1 MAMENVTTSR
11 MSNIKSF
18 IATLGVLAISV
29 TLIVL
34 VMPNTEKP
42 RLTYT
47 INEPWVNPQLISPGQ
62 ILIQKDPKVVEQE
75 QQEALRN
82 EYLPYYTRNEQTGVK
97 QTNLFL
103 EKYGEGMPGISAY
116 AMQLVASAMKAIYE
130 TGIMQQA
137 DYTQIYNED
146 SLFTFMLVND
156 KQAERTYIKDIY
168 STKKAYESLF
178 ADKRLEKYRE
188 ELQKCNLNE
197 YLVANVSYDARR
209 SEQAKHDIISMV
221 PTNSGVMKQGQE
233 IINRGD
239 IVTEERARMIDSYN
253 EFISTEAQKGHYE
266 LLRTNGVQWLYVMML
281 MILFLMYMQFFRR
294 DYLDKPRS
302 LAMVFTL
309 LTIFPM
315 MNAVMMRL
323 DPRNILILPLCLVPM
338 FIRVFLDSRTAFMA
352 HTVMVLV
359 CAAAVSEKFEFITVQ
374 ISAGVVAICA
384 LRELSRRSQ
393 IFNTA
398 LFVTVSGICTY
409 TVVKFL
415 DNKDLT
421 FEALKQP
428 YFTLICNG
436 VLLLLTYP
444 MMFLVE
450 KAFGFISPVTLFELS
465 DTNRDVLRRLSEVAP
480 GTFQHS
486 IMVSNLASAIAT
498 EVGAKSL
505 LVRTGALYH
514 DIGKMSNPVFF
525 TENQAGVNPHT
536 RMQPKESAQIITGH
550 VTEGVKLAEK
560 NGVPDVISNF
570 ILTHHGKGLAKYFY
584 TTYKNEHPDEDV
596 DEAPFR
602 YPGPNPFSR
611 EQAILMMADGV
622 EAASRSLPEYTEET
636 ISNIVNRIIDTQV
649 AEGYF
654 QECPITF
661 RDIATA
667 KRVLIERLKSIY
679 HTRIQYPELKTG
691 EKPKG

>member
-1 MAMENVTTSR
+1 MENVTTSR

-18 IATLGVLAISV
+18 LTVLGVLAISV

-47 INEPWVNPQLISPGQ
+47 IGEPWMNPQLISPGQ
-62 ILIQKDPKVVEQE
+62 ILILKDPKIVEQE

-82 EYLPYYTRNEQTGVK
+82 EYLPYYTRDEQTGEK
-97 QTNLFL
+97 QANLFL
-103 EKYGEGMPGISAY
+103 DKYGEGLPGISAY
-116 AMQLVASAMKAIYE
+116 AMQLVANAMKAMYDR
-130 TGIMQQA
+130 GIMQQS

-146 SLFTFMLVND
+146 SLFTFMLVNS
-156 KQAERTYIKDIY
+156 KQAQRTGIREVY
-168 STKKAYESLF
+168 STKQAYESLF

-197 YLVANVSYDARR
+197 FITSNVEYDERR
-209 SEQAKHDIISMV
+209 SKQAKLDIISMV

-253 EFISTEAQKGHYE
+253 EFISAEVHKGAYE
-266 LLRTNGVQWLYVMML
+266 LIRTNGIQWLYVMML

-315 MNAVMMRL
+315 MNALMMRL

-338 FIRVFLDSRTAFMA
+338 FIRVFLDSRTAFMT
-352 HTVMVLV
+352 HSVMVLI
-359 CAAAVSEKFEFITVQ
+359 CAAAVSEKFEFIMVQ
-374 ISAGVVAICA
+374 FSSGVVAICA

-398 LFVTVSGICTY
+398 IFVALSGLVTY
-409 TVVKFL
+409 TIVKFL

-421 FEALKQP
+421 FEALRHP
-428 YFTLICNG
+428 YFTIVCNG

-465 DTNRDVLRRLSEVAP
+465 DTNRAVLRKLSEVAQ

-514 DIGKMSNPVFF
+514 DIGKMTNPVFF
-525 TENQAGVNPHT
+525 TENQNGVNPHT
-536 RMQPKESAQIITGH
+536 RMQPKESAQIIIGH
-550 VTEGVKLAEK
+550 VTEGVQLAEK
-560 NGVPDVISNF
+560 NGVPDVIRNF
-570 ILTHHGKGLAKYFY
+570 ILTHHGKGLAKFFY
-584 TTYKNEHPDEDV
+584 NTYCNEHPDEEV
-596 DEAPFR
+596 DETPFR

-622 EAASRSLPEYTEET
+622 EAASRSLPEYTEES
-636 ISNIVNRIIDTQV
+636 ISNVVNRIIDTQV

-654 QECPITF
+654 QECPITY
-661 RDIATA
+661 RDISTA

-679 HTRIQYPELKTG
+679 HTRIQYPELK
-691 EKPKG
+691 K

>member
-1 MAMENVTTSR
+1 MENVTTSR

-18 IATLGVLAISV
+18 LTVLGVLAISV

-47 INEPWVNPQLISPGQ
+47 IGEPWMNPQLISPGQ
-62 ILIQKDPKVVEQE
+62 ILIQKDPKIVEQE

-82 EYLPYYTRNEQTGVK
+82 EYLPYYTRDEQTGEK
-97 QTNLFL
+97 QANLFL
-103 EKYGEGMPGISAY
+103 DKYGEGLPGISAY
-116 AMQLVASAMKAIYE
+116 AMQLVANAMKAMYDR
-130 TGIMQQA
+130 GIMQQS

-146 SLFTFMLVND
+146 SLFTFMLVNS
-156 KQAERTYIKDIY
+156 KQAQRTSIREVY
-168 STKKAYESLF
+168 STKQAYESLF

-197 YLVANVSYDARR
+197 FITSNVEYDERR
-209 SEQAKHDIISMV
+209 SKQAKLDIISMV

-253 EFISTEAQKGHYE
+253 EFISAEVHKGAYE
-266 LLRTNGVQWLYVMML
+266 LIRTNGIQWLYVMML

-315 MNAVMMRL
+315 MNALIMRL
-323 DPRNILILPLCLVPM
+323 EPRSILILPLCLVPM
-338 FIRVFLDSRTAFMA
+338 FIRVFLDSRTAFMT
-352 HTVMVLV
+352 HSVMVLI
-359 CAAAVSEKFEFITVQ
+359 CAAAVSEKFEFIMVQ
-374 ISAGVVAICA
+374 FSSGVVAICA

-398 LFVTVSGICTY
+398 IFVALSGLVTY
-409 TVVKFL
+409 TIVKFL

-421 FEALKQP
+421 FEALRHP
-428 YFTLICNG
+428 YFTIVCNG

-465 DTNRDVLRRLSEVAP
+465 DTNRAVLRKLSEVAQ

-514 DIGKMSNPVFF
+514 DIGKMTNPVFF
-525 TENQAGVNPHT
+525 TENQNGVNPHT
-536 RMQPKESAQIITGH
+536 RMQPKESAQIIIGH
-550 VTEGVKLAEK
+550 VTEGVQLAEK
-560 NGVPDVISNF
+560 NGVPDVIRNF
-570 ILTHHGKGLAKYFY
+570 ILTHHGKGLAKFFY
-584 TTYKNEHPDEDV
+584 NTYCNEHPDEEV
-596 DEAPFR
+596 DETPFR

-622 EAASRSLPEYTEET
+622 EAASRSLPEYTEES
-636 ISNIVNRIIDTQV
+636 ISNVVNRIIDTQV

-654 QECPITF
+654 QECPITY
-661 RDIATA
+661 RDISTA

-679 HTRIQYPELKTG
+679 HTRIQYPELK
-691 EKPKG
+691 K

>member
-1 MAMENVTTSR
+1 MENVTTSR

-18 IATLGVLAISV
+18 LTVLGVLAISV

-47 INEPWVNPQLISPGQ
+47 IGEPWMNPQLISPGQ
-62 ILIQKDPKVVEQE
+62 ILILKDPKIVEQE

-82 EYLPYYTRNEQTGVK
+82 EYLPYYTRDEQTGEK
-97 QTNLFL
+97 QANLFL
-103 EKYGEGMPGISAY
+103 DKYGEGLPGISAY
-116 AMQLVASAMKAIYE
+116 AMQLVANAMKAMYDR
-130 TGIMQQA
+130 GIMQQS

-146 SLFTFMLVND
+146 SLFTFMLVNS
-156 KQAERTYIKDIY
+156 KQAQRTGIREVY
-168 STKKAYESLF
+168 STKQAYESLF

-197 YLVANVSYDARR
+197 FITSNVEYDERR
-209 SEQAKHDIISMV
+209 SKQAKLDIISMV

-253 EFISTEAQKGHYE
+253 EFISAEVHKGAYE
-266 LLRTNGVQWLYVMML
+266 LIRTNGIQWLYVMML

-315 MNAVMMRL
+315 MNALMMRL

-338 FIRVFLDSRTAFMA
+338 FIRVFLDSRTAFMT
-352 HTVMVLV
+352 HSVMVLI
-359 CAAAVSEKFEFITVQ
+359 CAAAVSEKFEFIMVQ
-374 ISAGVVAICA
+374 FSSGVVAICA

-398 LFVTVSGICTY
+398 IFVALSGLMTY
-409 TVVKFL
+409 TIVKFL

-421 FEALKQP
+421 FEALRHP
-428 YFTLICNG
+428 YFTIVCNG

-465 DTNRDVLRRLSEVAP
+465 DTNRAVLRKLSEVAQ

-514 DIGKMSNPVFF
+514 DIGKMTNPVFF
-525 TENQAGVNPHT
+525 TENQNGVNPHT
-536 RMQPKESAQIITGH
+536 RMQPKESAQIIIGH
-550 VTEGVKLAEK
+550 VTEGVQLAEK
-560 NGVPDVISNF
+560 NGVPDVIRNF
-570 ILTHHGKGLAKYFY
+570 ILTHHGKGLAKFFY
-584 TTYKNEHPDEDV
+584 NTYCNEHPDEEV
-596 DEAPFR
+596 DETPFR

-622 EAASRSLPEYTEET
+622 EAASRSLPEYTEES
-636 ISNIVNRIIDTQV
+636 ISNVVNRIIDTQV

-654 QECPITF
+654 QECPITY
-661 RDIATA
+661 RDISTA

-679 HTRIQYPELKTG
+679 HTRIQYPELK
-691 EKPKG
+691 K

>member
-1 MAMENVTTSR
+1 MENVTTSR

-18 IATLGVLAISV
+18 LTVLGVLAISV

-47 INEPWVNPQLISPGQ
+47 IGEPWMNPQLISPGQ
-62 ILIQKDPKVVEQE
+62 ILILKDPKIVEQE

-82 EYLPYYTRNEQTGVK
+82 EYLPYYTRDEQTGEK
-97 QTNLFL
+97 QANLFL
-103 EKYGEGMPGISAY
+103 DKYGEGLPGISAY
-116 AMQLVASAMKAIYE
+116 AMQLVANAMKAMYDR
-130 TGIMQQA
+130 GIMQQS

-146 SLFTFMLVND
+146 SLFTFMLVNS
-156 KQAERTYIKDIY
+156 KQAQRTGIREVY
-168 STKKAYESLF
+168 STKQAYESLF

-197 YLVANVSYDARR
+197 FITSNIGYDERR
-209 SEQAKHDIISMV
+209 SKQAKLDIISMV

-253 EFISTEAQKGHYE
+253 EFISAEVHKGAYE
-266 LLRTNGVQWLYVMML
+266 LIRTNGIQWLYVMML

-315 MNAVMMRL
+315 MNALMMRL

-338 FIRVFLDSRTAFMA
+338 FIRVFLDSRTAFMT
-352 HTVMVLV
+352 HSVMVLI
-359 CAAAVSEKFEFITVQ
+359 CAAAVSEKFEFIMVQ
-374 ISAGVVAICA
+374 FSSGVVAICA

-398 LFVTVSGICTY
+398 IFVALSGLVTY
-409 TVVKFL
+409 TIVKFL

-421 FEALKQP
+421 FEALRHP
-428 YFTLICNG
+428 YFTIVCNG

-465 DTNRDVLRRLSEVAP
+465 DTNRAVLRKLSEVAQ

-514 DIGKMSNPVFF
+514 DIGKMTNPVFF
-525 TENQAGVNPHT
+525 TENQNGVNPHT
-536 RMQPKESAQIITGH
+536 RMQPKESAQIIIGH
-550 VTEGVKLAEK
+550 VTEGVQLAEK
-560 NGVPDVISNF
+560 NGVPDVIRNF
-570 ILTHHGKGLAKYFY
+570 ILTHHGKGLAKFFY
-584 TTYKNEHPDEDV
+584 NTYCNEHPDEEV
-596 DEAPFR
+596 DETPFR

-622 EAASRSLPEYTEET
+622 EAASRSLPEYTEES
-636 ISNIVNRIIDTQV
+636 ISNVVNRIIDTQV

-654 QECPITF
+654 QECPITY
-661 RDIATA
+661 RDISTA

-679 HTRIQYPELKTG
+679 HTRIQYPELK
-691 EKPKG
+691 K

>member
-1 MAMENVTTSR
+1 MENVTTSR

-18 IATLGVLAISV
+18 LTVLGVLAISV

-47 INEPWVNPQLISPGQ
+47 IGEPWMNPQLISPGQ
-62 ILIQKDPKVVEQE
+62 ILILKDPKIVEQE

-82 EYLPYYTRNEQTGVK
+82 EYLPYYTRDEQTGEK
-97 QTNLFL
+97 QANLFL
-103 EKYGEGMPGISAY
+103 DKYGEGLPGISAY
-116 AMQLVASAMKAIYE
+116 AMQLVANAMKAMYDR
-130 TGIMQQA
+130 GIMQQS

-146 SLFTFMLVND
+146 SLFTFMLVNS
-156 KQAERTYIKDIY
+156 KQAQRTSIREVY
-168 STKKAYESLF
+168 STKQAYESLF

-197 YLVANVSYDARR
+197 FITSNVEYDERR
-209 SEQAKHDIISMV
+209 SKQAKLDIISMV

-253 EFISTEAQKGHYE
+253 EFISAEVHKGAYE
-266 LLRTNGVQWLYVMML
+266 LIRTNGIQWLYVMML

-315 MNAVMMRL
+315 MNALMMRL

-338 FIRVFLDSRTAFMA
+338 FIRVFLDSRTAFMT
-352 HTVMVLV
+352 HSVMVLI
-359 CAAAVSEKFEFITVQ
+359 CAAAVSEKFEFIMVQ
-374 ISAGVVAICA
+374 FSSGVVAICA

-398 LFVTVSGICTY
+398 IFVALSGLVTY
-409 TVVKFL
+409 TIVKFL

-421 FEALKQP
+421 FEALRHP
-428 YFTLICNG
+428 YFTIVCNG

-465 DTNRDVLRRLSEVAP
+465 DTNRAVLRKLSEVAQ

-514 DIGKMSNPVFF
+514 DIGKMTNPVFF
-525 TENQAGVNPHT
+525 TENQNGVNPHT
-536 RMQPKESAQIITGH
+536 RMQPKESAQIIIGH
-550 VTEGVKLAEK
+550 VTEGVQLAEK
-560 NGVPDVISNF
+560 NGVPDVIRNF
-570 ILTHHGKGLAKYFY
+570 ILTHHGKGLAKFFY
-584 TTYKNEHPDEDV
+584 NTYCNEHPDEEV
-596 DEAPFR
+596 DETPFR

-622 EAASRSLPEYTEET
+622 EAASRSLPEYTEES
-636 ISNIVNRIIDTQV
+636 ISNVVNRIIDTQV

-654 QECPITF
+654 QECPITY
-661 RDIATA
+661 RDISTA

-679 HTRIQYPELKTG
+679 HTRIQYPELK
-691 EKPKG
+691 K

>member
-1 MAMENVTTSR
+1 MENVTTSR

-18 IATLGVLAISV
+18 MATLGVLAISV

-253 EFISTEAQKGHYE
+253 EFISTEAHKGHYE

>member
-1 MAMENVTTSR
+1 MENVTTSR

-18 IATLGVLAISV
+18 LTVLGVLAISV

-47 INEPWVNPQLISPGQ
+47 IGEPWMNPQLISPGQ
-62 ILIQKDPKVVEQE
+62 ILILKDPKIVEQE

-82 EYLPYYTRNEQTGVK
+82 EYLPYYTRDEQTGEK
-97 QTNLFL
+97 QANLFL
-103 EKYGEGMPGISAY
+103 DKYGEGLPGISAY
-116 AMQLVASAMKAIYE
+116 AMQLVANAMKAMYDR
-130 TGIMQQA
+130 GIMQQS

-146 SLFTFMLVND
+146 SLFTFMLVNS
-156 KQAERTYIKDIY
+156 KQAQRTSIREVY
-168 STKKAYESLF
+168 STKQAYESLF

-197 YLVANVSYDARR
+197 FITSNIGYDERR
-209 SEQAKHDIISMV
+209 SKQAKLDIISMV

-253 EFISTEAQKGHYE
+253 EFISAEVHKGAYE
-266 LLRTNGVQWLYVMML
+266 LIRTNGIQWLYVMML

-315 MNAVMMRL
+315 MNALMMRL

-338 FIRVFLDSRTAFMA
+338 FIRVFLDSRTAFMT
-352 HTVMVLV
+352 HSVMVLI
-359 CAAAVSEKFEFITVQ
+359 CAAAVSEKFEFIMVQ
-374 ISAGVVAICA
+374 FSSGVVAICA

-398 LFVTVSGICTY
+398 IFVALSGLVTY
-409 TVVKFL
+409 TIVKFL

-421 FEALKQP
+421 FEALRHP
-428 YFTLICNG
+428 YFTIVCNG

-465 DTNRDVLRRLSEVAP
+465 DTNRAVLRKLSEVAQ

-514 DIGKMSNPVFF
+514 DIGKMTNPVFF
-525 TENQAGVNPHT
+525 TENQNGVNPHT
-536 RMQPKESAQIITGH
+536 RMQPKESAQIIIGH
-550 VTEGVKLAEK
+550 VTEGVQLAEK
-560 NGVPDVISNF
+560 NGVPDVIRNF
-570 ILTHHGKGLAKYFY
+570 ILTHHGKGLAKFFY
-584 TTYKNEHPDEDV
+584 NTYCNEHPDEEV
-596 DEAPFR
+596 DETPFR

-622 EAASRSLPEYTEET
+622 EAASRSLPEYTEES
-636 ISNIVNRIIDTQV
+636 ISNVVNRIIDTQV

-654 QECPITF
+654 QECPITY
-661 RDIATA
+661 RDISTA

-679 HTRIQYPELKTG
+679 HTRIQYPELK
-691 EKPKG
+691 K

>member
-1 MAMENVTTSR
+1 MENVTTSR

-18 IATLGVLAISV
+18 LTVLGVLAISV

-47 INEPWVNPQLISPGQ
+47 IGEPWMNPQLISPGQ
-62 ILIQKDPKVVEQE
+62 ILILKDPKIVEQE

-82 EYLPYYTRNEQTGVK
+82 EYLPYYTRDEQTGEK
-97 QTNLFL
+97 QANLFL
-103 EKYGEGMPGISAY
+103 DKYGEGLPGISAY
-116 AMQLVASAMKAIYE
+116 AMQLVANAMKAMYDR
-130 TGIMQQA
+130 GIMQQS

-146 SLFTFMLVND
+146 SLFTFMLVNS
-156 KQAERTYIKDIY
+156 KQAQRTGIREVY
-168 STKKAYESLF
+168 STKQAYESLF

-197 YLVANVSYDARR
+197 FITSNIGYDERR
-209 SEQAKHDIISMV
+209 SKQAKLDIISMV

-253 EFISTEAQKGHYE
+253 EFISAEVHKGAYE
-266 LLRTNGVQWLYVMML
+266 LIRTNGIQWLYVMML

-315 MNAVMMRL
+315 MNALMMRL

-338 FIRVFLDSRTAFMA
+338 FIRVFLDSRTAFMT
-352 HTVMVLV
+352 HSVMVLI
-359 CAAAVSEKFEFITVQ
+359 CAAAVSEKFEFIMVQ
-374 ISAGVVAICA
+374 FSSGVVAICA

-398 LFVTVSGICTY
+398 IFVALSGLVTY
-409 TVVKFL
+409 TIVKFL

-421 FEALKQP
+421 FEALRHP
-428 YFTLICNG
+428 YFTIVCNG

-465 DTNRDVLRRLSEVAP
+465 DTNRAVLRKLSEVAQ

-514 DIGKMSNPVFF
+514 DIGKMTNPVFF
-525 TENQAGVNPHT
+525 TENQNGVNPHT
-536 RMQPKESAQIITGH
+536 RMQPKESAQIIIGH
-550 VTEGVKLAEK
+550 VTEGVQLAEK
-560 NGVPDVISNF
+560 NGVPDVIRNF
-570 ILTHHGKGLAKYFY
+570 ILTHHGKGLAKFFY
-584 TTYKNEHPDEDV
+584 NTYCNEHPDEEV
-596 DEAPFR
+596 DETPFR

-622 EAASRSLPEYTEET
+622 EAASRSLPEYTKES
-636 ISNIVNRIIDTQV
+636 ISNVVNRIIDTQV

-654 QECPITF
+654 QECPITY
-661 RDIATA
+661 RDISTA

-679 HTRIQYPELKTG
+679 HTRIQYPELK
-691 EKPKG
+691 K

>member
-18 IATLGVLAISV
+18 LTVLGVLAISV

-47 INEPWVNPQLISPGQ
+47 IGEPWMNPQLISPGQ
-62 ILIQKDPKVVEQE
+62 ILILKDPKIVEQE

-82 EYLPYYTRNEQTGVK
+82 EYLPYYTRDEQTGEK
-97 QTNLFL
+97 QANLFL
-103 EKYGEGMPGISAY
+103 DKYGEGLPGISAY
-116 AMQLVASAMKAIYE
+116 AMQLVANAMKAMYDR
-130 TGIMQQA
+130 GIMQQS

-146 SLFTFMLVND
+146 SLFTFMLVNS
-156 KQAERTYIKDIY
+156 KQAQRTGIREVY
-168 STKKAYESLF
+168 STKQAYESLF

-197 YLVANVSYDARR
+197 FITSNVEYDERR
-209 SEQAKHDIISMV
+209 SKQAKLDIISMV

-253 EFISTEAQKGHYE
+253 EFISAEVHKGAYE
-266 LLRTNGVQWLYVMML
+266 LIRTNGIQWLYVMML

-315 MNAVMMRL
+315 MNALMMRL

-338 FIRVFLDSRTAFMA
+338 FIRVFLDSRTAFMT
-352 HTVMVLV
+352 HSVMVLI
-359 CAAAVSEKFEFITVQ
+359 CAAAVSEKFEFIMVQ
-374 ISAGVVAICA
+374 FSSGVVAICA

-398 LFVTVSGICTY
+398 IFVALSGLVTY
-409 TVVKFL
+409 TIVKFL

-421 FEALKQP
+421 FEALRHP
-428 YFTLICNG
+428 YFTIVCNG

-465 DTNRDVLRRLSEVAP
+465 DTNRAVLRKLSEVAQ

-514 DIGKMSNPVFF
+514 DIGKMTNPVFF
-525 TENQAGVNPHT
+525 TENQNGVNPHT
-536 RMQPKESAQIITGH
+536 RMQPKESAQIIIGH
-550 VTEGVKLAEK
+550 VTEGVQLAEK
-560 NGVPDVISNF
+560 NGVPDVIRNF
-570 ILTHHGKGLAKYFY
+570 ILTHHGKGLAKFFY
-584 TTYKNEHPDEDV
+584 NTYCNEHPDEEV
-596 DEAPFR
+596 DETPFR

-622 EAASRSLPEYTEET
+622 EAASRSLPEYTEES
-636 ISNIVNRIIDTQV
+636 ISNVVNRIIDTQV

-654 QECPITF
+654 QECPITY
-661 RDIATA
+661 RDISTA

-679 HTRIQYPELKTG
+679 HTRIQYPELK
-691 EKPKG
+691 K

>member
-1 MAMENVTTSR
+1 MENVTTSR

-18 IATLGVLAISV
+18 LTVLGVLAISV

-47 INEPWVNPQLISPGQ
+47 IGEPWMNPQLISPGQ
-62 ILIQKDPKVVEQE
+62 ILILKDPKIVEQE

-82 EYLPYYTRNEQTGVK
+82 EYLPYYTRDEQTGEK
-97 QTNLFL
+97 QANLFL
-103 EKYGEGMPGISAY
+103 DKYGEGLPGISAY
-116 AMQLVASAMKAIYE
+116 AMQLVANAMKAMYDR
-130 TGIMQQA
+130 GIMQQS

-146 SLFTFMLVND
+146 SLFTFMLVNS
-156 KQAERTYIKDIY
+156 KQAQRTGIREVY
-168 STKKAYESLF
+168 STKQAYESLF

-197 YLVANVSYDARR
+197 FITSNIGYDERR
-209 SEQAKHDIISMV
+209 SKQAKLDIISMV

-253 EFISTEAQKGHYE
+253 EFISAEVHKGPYE
-266 LLRTNGVQWLYVMML
+266 LIRTNGIQWLYVMML

-315 MNAVMMRL
+315 MNALMMRL

-338 FIRVFLDSRTAFMA
+338 FIRVFLDSRTAFMT
-352 HTVMVLV
+352 HSVMVLI
-359 CAAAVSEKFEFITVQ
+359 CAAAVSEKFEFIMVQ
-374 ISAGVVAICA
+374 FSSGVVAICA

-398 LFVTVSGICTY
+398 IFVALSGLVTY
-409 TVVKFL
+409 TIVKFL

-421 FEALKQP
+421 FEALRHP
-428 YFTLICNG
+428 YFTIVCNG

-465 DTNRDVLRRLSEVAP
+465 DTNRAVLRKLSEVAQ

-514 DIGKMSNPVFF
+514 DIGKMTNPVFF
-525 TENQAGVNPHT
+525 TENQNGVNPHT
-536 RMQPKESAQIITGH
+536 RMQPKESAQIIIGH
-550 VTEGVKLAEK
+550 VTEGVQLAEK
-560 NGVPDVISNF
+560 NGVPDVIRNF
-570 ILTHHGKGLAKYFY
+570 ILTHHGKGLAKFFY
-584 TTYKNEHPDEDV
+584 NTYCNEHPDEEV
-596 DEAPFR
+596 DETPFR

-622 EAASRSLPEYTEET
+622 EAASRSLPEYTEES
-636 ISNIVNRIIDTQV
+636 ISNVVNRIIDTQV

-654 QECPITF
+654 QECPITY
-661 RDIATA
+661 RDISTA

-679 HTRIQYPELKTG
+679 HTRIQYPELK
-691 EKPKG
+691 K

>member
-1 MAMENVTTSR
+1 MENVTTSR

-18 IATLGVLAISV
+18 LTVLGVLAISV

-47 INEPWVNPQLISPGQ
+47 IGEPWMNPQLISPGQ
-62 ILIQKDPKVVEQE
+62 ILILKDPKIVEQE

-82 EYLPYYTRNEQTGVK
+82 EYLPYYTRDEQTGEK
-97 QTNLFL
+97 QANLFL
-103 EKYGEGMPGISAY
+103 DKYGEGLPGISAY
-116 AMQLVASAMKAIYE
+116 AMQLVANAMKAMYDR
-130 TGIMQQA
+130 GIMQQS

-146 SLFTFMLVND
+146 SLFTFMLVNS
-156 KQAERTYIKDIY
+156 KQAQRTGIREVY
-168 STKKAYESLF
+168 STKQAYESLF

-197 YLVANVSYDARR
+197 FITSNIGYDERR
-209 SEQAKHDIISMV
+209 SKQAKLDIISMV

-253 EFISTEAQKGHYE
+253 EFISAEVHKGAYE
-266 LLRTNGVQWLYVMML
+266 LIRTNGIQWLYVMML

-315 MNAVMMRL
+315 MNALMMRL

-338 FIRVFLDSRTAFMA
+338 FIRVFLDSRTAFMT
-352 HTVMVLV
+352 HSVMVLI
-359 CAAAVSEKFEFITVQ
+359 CAAAVSEKFEFIMVQ
-374 ISAGVVAICA
+374 FNSGVVAICA

-398 LFVTVSGICTY
+398 IFVALSGLVTY
-409 TVVKFL
+409 TIVKFL

-421 FEALKQP
+421 FEALRHP
-428 YFTLICNG
+428 YFTIVCNG

-465 DTNRDVLRRLSEVAP
+465 DTNRAVLRKLSEVAQ

-514 DIGKMSNPVFF
+514 DIGKMTNPVFF
-525 TENQAGVNPHT
+525 TENQNGVNPHT
-536 RMQPKESAQIITGH
+536 RMQPKESAQIIIGH
-550 VTEGVKLAEK
+550 VTEGVQLAEK
-560 NGVPDVISNF
+560 NGVPDVIRNF
-570 ILTHHGKGLAKYFY
+570 ILTHHGKGLAKFFY
-584 TTYKNEHPDEDV
+584 NTYCNEHPDEEV
-596 DEAPFR
+596 DETPFR

-622 EAASRSLPEYTEET
+622 EAASRSLPEYTEES
-636 ISNIVNRIIDTQV
+636 ISNVVNRIIDTQV

-654 QECPITF
+654 QECPITY
-661 RDIATA
+661 RDISTA

-679 HTRIQYPELKTG
+679 HTRIQYPELK
-691 EKPKG
+691 K

>member
-1 MAMENVTTSR
+1 MENVTTSR

-18 IATLGVLAISV
+18 LTVLGVLAISV

-47 INEPWVNPQLISPGQ
+47 IGEPWMNPQLISPGQ
-62 ILIQKDPKVVEQE
+62 ILIQKDPKIVEQE

-82 EYLPYYTRNEQTGVK
+82 EYLPYYTRDEQTGEK
-97 QTNLFL
+97 QANLFL
-103 EKYGEGMPGISAY
+103 DKYGEGLPGISAY
-116 AMQLVASAMKAIYE
+116 AMQLVANAMKAMYDR
-130 TGIMQQA
+130 GIMQQS

-146 SLFTFMLVND
+146 SLFTFMLVNS
-156 KQAERTYIKDIY
+156 KQAQRTSIREVY
-168 STKKAYESLF
+168 STKQAYESLF

-197 YLVANVSYDARR
+197 FITSNIGYDERR
-209 SEQAKHDIISMV
+209 SKQAKLDIISMV

-253 EFISTEAQKGHYE
+253 EFISAEVHKGAYE
-266 LLRTNGVQWLYVMML
+266 LIRTNGIQWLYVMML

-315 MNAVMMRL
+315 MNALMMRL

-338 FIRVFLDSRTAFMA
+338 FIRVFLDSRTAFMT
-352 HTVMVLV
+352 HSVMVLI
-359 CAAAVSEKFEFITVQ
+359 CAAAVSEKFEFIMVQ
-374 ISAGVVAICA
+374 FSSGVVAICA

-398 LFVTVSGICTY
+398 IFVALSGLVTY
-409 TVVKFL
+409 TIVKFL

-421 FEALKQP
+421 FEALRHP
-428 YFTLICNG
+428 YFTIVCNG

-465 DTNRDVLRRLSEVAP
+465 DTNRAVLRKLSEVAQ

-514 DIGKMSNPVFF
+514 DIGKMTNPVFF
-525 TENQAGVNPHT
+525 TENQNGVNPHT
-536 RMQPKESAQIITGH
+536 RMQPKESAQIIIGH
-550 VTEGVKLAEK
+550 VTEGVQLAEK
-560 NGVPDVISNF
+560 NGVPDVIRNF
-570 ILTHHGKGLAKYFY
+570 ILTHHGKGLAKFFY
-584 TTYKNEHPDEDV
+584 NTYCNEHPDEEV
-596 DEAPFR
+596 DETPFR

-622 EAASRSLPEYTEET
+622 EAASRSLPEYTEES
-636 ISNIVNRIIDTQV
+636 ISNVVNRIIDTQV

-654 QECPITF
+654 QECPITY
-661 RDIATA
+661 RDISTA

-679 HTRIQYPELKTG
+679 HTRIQYPELK
-691 EKPKG
+691 K

>member
-18 IATLGVLAISV
+18 LTVLGVLAISV

-47 INEPWVNPQLISPGQ
+47 IGEPWMNPQLISPGQ
-62 ILIQKDPKVVEQE
+62 ILILKDPKIVEQE

-82 EYLPYYTRNEQTGVK
+82 EYLPYYTRDEQTGEK
-97 QTNLFL
+97 QANLFL
-103 EKYGEGMPGISAY
+103 DKYGEGLPGISAY
-116 AMQLVASAMKAIYE
+116 AMQLVANAMKAMYDR
-130 TGIMQQA
+130 GIMQQS

-146 SLFTFMLVND
+146 SLFTFMLVNS
-156 KQAERTYIKDIY
+156 KQAQRTGIREVY
-168 STKKAYESLF
+168 STKQAYESLF

-197 YLVANVSYDARR
+197 FITSNIGYDERR
-209 SEQAKHDIISMV
+209 SKQAKLDIISMV

-253 EFISTEAQKGHYE
+253 EFISAEVHKGAYE
-266 LLRTNGVQWLYVMML
+266 LIRTNGIQWLYVMML

-315 MNAVMMRL
+315 MNALMMRL

-338 FIRVFLDSRTAFMA
+338 FIRVFLDSRTAFMT
-352 HTVMVLV
+352 HSVMVLI
-359 CAAAVSEKFEFITVQ
+359 CAAAVSEKFEFIMVQ
-374 ISAGVVAICA
+374 FSSGVVAICA

-398 LFVTVSGICTY
+398 IFVALSGLVTY
-409 TVVKFL
+409 TIVKFL

-421 FEALKQP
+421 FEALRHP
-428 YFTLICNG
+428 YFTIVCNG

-465 DTNRDVLRRLSEVAP
+465 DTNRTVLRKLSEVAQ

-514 DIGKMSNPVFF
+514 DIGKMTNPVFF
-525 TENQAGVNPHT
+525 TENQNGVNPHT
-536 RMQPKESAQIITGH
+536 RMQPKESAQIIIGH
-550 VTEGVKLAEK
+550 VTEGVQLAEK
-560 NGVPDVISNF
+560 NGVPDVIRNF
-570 ILTHHGKGLAKYFY
+570 ILTHHGKGLAKFFY
-584 TTYKNEHPDEDV
+584 NTYCNEHPDEEV
-596 DEAPFR
+596 DETPFR

-622 EAASRSLPEYTEET
+622 EAASRSLPEYTEES
-636 ISNIVNRIIDTQV
+636 ISNVVNRIIDTQV

-654 QECPITF
+654 QECPITY
-661 RDIATA
+661 RDISTA

-679 HTRIQYPELKTG
+679 HTRIQYPELK
-691 EKPKG
+691 K

>member
-1 MAMENVTTSR
+1 MENVTTSR

-18 IATLGVLAISV
+18 LTVLGVLAISV

-47 INEPWVNPQLISPGQ
+47 IGEPWMNPQLISPGQ
-62 ILIQKDPKVVEQE
+62 ILIQKDPKIVEQE

-82 EYLPYYTRNEQTGVK
+82 EYLPYYTRDEQTGEK
-97 QTNLFL
+97 QANLFL
-103 EKYGEGMPGISAY
+103 DKYGEGLPGISAY
-116 AMQLVASAMKAIYE
+116 AMQLVANAMKAMYDR
-130 TGIMQQA
+130 GIMQQS

-146 SLFTFMLVND
+146 SLFTFMLVNS
-156 KQAERTYIKDIY
+156 KQAQRTSIREVY
-168 STKKAYESLF
+168 STKQAYESLF

-197 YLVANVSYDARR
+197 FITSNVEYDERR
-209 SEQAKHDIISMV
+209 SKQAKLDIISMV

-253 EFISTEAQKGHYE
+253 EFISAEVHKGAYE
-266 LLRTNGVQWLYVMML
+266 LIRTNGIQWLYVMML

-315 MNAVMMRL
+315 MNALIMRL
-323 DPRNILILPLCLVPM
+323 EPRSILILPLCLVPM
-338 FIRVFLDSRTAFMA
+338 FIRVFLDSRTAFMT
-352 HTVMVLV
+352 HSVMVLI
-359 CAAAVSEKFEFITVQ
+359 CAAAVSEKFEFIMVQ
-374 ISAGVVAICA
+374 FSSGVVAICA

-398 LFVTVSGICTY
+398 IFVALSGLVTY
-409 TVVKFL
+409 TIVKFL

-421 FEALKQP
+421 FEALRHP
-428 YFTLICNG
+428 YLTIVCNG

-465 DTNRDVLRRLSEVAP
+465 DTNHAVLRKLSEVAQ

-514 DIGKMSNPVFF
+514 DIGKMTNPVFF
-525 TENQAGVNPHT
+525 TENQNGVNPHT
-536 RMQPKESAQIITGH
+536 RMQPKESAQIIIGH
-550 VTEGVKLAEK
+550 VTEGVQLAEK
-560 NGVPDVISNF
+560 NGVPDVIRNF
-570 ILTHHGKGLAKYFY
+570 ILTHHGKGLAKFFY
-584 TTYKNEHPDEDV
+584 NTYCNEHPDEEV
-596 DEAPFR
+596 DETPFR

-622 EAASRSLPEYTEET
+622 EAASRSLPEYTEES
-636 ISNIVNRIIDTQV
+636 ISNVVNRIIDTQV

-654 QECPITF
+654 QECPITY
-661 RDIATA
+661 RDITTA

-679 HTRIQYPELKTG
+679 HTRIQYPELK
-691 EKPKG
+691 K

>member
-18 IATLGVLAISV
+18 LTVLGVLAISV

-47 INEPWVNPQLISPGQ
+47 IGEPWMNPQLISPGQ
-62 ILIQKDPKVVEQE
+62 ILIQKDPKIVEQE

-82 EYLPYYTRNEQTGVK
+82 EYLPYYTRDEQTGEK
-97 QTNLFL
+97 QANLFL
-103 EKYGEGMPGISAY
+103 DKYGEGLPGISAY
-116 AMQLVASAMKAIYE
+116 AMQLVANAMKAMYDR
-130 TGIMQQA
+130 GIMQQS

-146 SLFTFMLVND
+146 SLFTFKLVNS
-156 KQAERTYIKDIY
+156 KQAQRTSIREVY
-168 STKKAYESLF
+168 STKQAYESLF

-197 YLVANVSYDARR
+197 FITSNVEYDERR
-209 SEQAKHDIISMV
+209 SKQAKLDIISMV

-253 EFISTEAQKGHYE
+253 EFISAEVHKGAYE
-266 LLRTNGVQWLYVMML
+266 LIRTNGIQWLYVMML

-315 MNAVMMRL
+315 MNALIMRL
-323 DPRNILILPLCLVPM
+323 EPRSILILPLCLVPM
-338 FIRVFLDSRTAFMA
+338 FIRVFLDSRTAFMT
-352 HTVMVLV
+352 HSVMVLI
-359 CAAAVSEKFEFITVQ
+359 CAAAVSEKFEFIMVQ
-374 ISAGVVAICA
+374 FSSGVVAFCA

-398 LFVTVSGICTY
+398 IFVALSGLVTY
-409 TVVKFL
+409 TIVKFL

-421 FEALKQP
+421 FEALRHP
-428 YFTLICNG
+428 YFTIVCNG

-465 DTNRDVLRRLSEVAP
+465 DTNRAVLRKLSEVAQ

-514 DIGKMSNPVFF
+514 DIGKMTNPVFF
-525 TENQAGVNPHT
+525 TENQNGVNPHT
-536 RMQPKESAQIITGH
+536 RMQPKESAQIIIGH
-550 VTEGVKLAEK
+550 VTEGVQLAEK
-560 NGVPDVISNF
+560 NGVPDVIRNF
-570 ILTHHGKGLAKYFY
+570 ILTHHGKGLAKFFY
-584 TTYKNEHPDEDV
+584 NTYCNEHPDEEV
-596 DEAPFR
+596 DETPFR

-622 EAASRSLPEYTEET
+622 EAASRSLPEYTEES
-636 ISNIVNRIIDTQV
+636 ISNVVNRIIDTQV

-654 QECPITF
+654 QECPITY
-661 RDIATA
+661 RDISTA

-679 HTRIQYPELKTG
+679 HTRIQYPELK
-691 EKPKG
+691 K

>member
-18 IATLGVLAISV
+18 MATLGVLAISV

-253 EFISTEAQKGHYE
+253 EFISTEAHKGHYE